1 MYIVF
6 MYCDECLRVCPNRSA
21 NCFSPTGLLNY
32 SMSNFQTVPT
42 SLLQPSYKH
51 IYKKKNNFF
60 LPVSSSSS
68 VTKSKPVSSQ
78 RVKTWQQWWGKKE
91 MRWRPSQ
98 DDNIGCGNNIVIPPW
113 FASFVESCNLQPV
126 SPGQVRQ
133 TSTAAA
139 RVKTIRLN
147 SRLRLLCRRHCHYWK
162 VDSKNGYSHDDSL
175 YEVHG
180 YLYDNKPESRSTNNR
195 YLSSLVSLSSTQWL
209 ESLLFLLIC
218 THTHTQFL
226 SSRPTIFIFPL
237 SSSFLFFFLIHSLEI
252 HFSFTPFPTFLF

>member
-1 MYIVF
+1 MLKPGSS
-6 MYCDECLRVCPNRSA
+6 DEV
-21 NCFSPTGLLNY
+21 
-32 SMSNFQTVPT
+32 
-42 SLLQPSYKH
+42 
-51 IYKKKNNFF
+51 
-60 LPVSSSSS
+60 
-68 VTKSKPVSSQ
+68 
-78 RVKTWQQWWGKKE
+78 KKE

-147 SRLRLLCRRHCHYWK
+147 SRLRLLCHYWK
-162 VDSKNGYSHDDSL
+162 VDSKNGYSHDDLL

-195 YLSSLVSLSSTQWL
+195 YLSSPVSLSSAQWL

-218 THTHTQFL
+218 VHTHN
-226 SSRPTIFIFPL
+226 
-237 SSSFLFFFLIHSLEI
+237 FFLPGQPYLCSRFLLHFY
-252 HFSFTPFPTFLF
+252 FSFSSIH